1 MHRDLKPANLLIDK
15 DGVGD
20 VGSLMPLN
28 DKSSLATVFIKH
40 VQICSDPC
48 LAQVIKIAD
57 FGLARAFGVP
67 VRVYTHEV
75 VTLWYRW
82 STRFCPSLPSSF
94 YYHAL
99 GLCASSQH
107 IIFALTPFSLVPL
120 ANRSC
125 SYPVLCTYLLRA
137 PEILL
142 GCAKYSTPI
151 DIWSL
156 GAIVAEMIGG
166 KPLFQV
172 LLQSLSIFSTSFL
185 KGDSEIDQLFKIF
198 RILGTPNEQVR
209 YYMRHAF

>member
-1 MHRDLKPANLLIDK
+1 MPTSDSLGPSEFLSGCTLTRWSPC
-15 DGVGD
+15 GTGD
-20 VGSLMPLN
+20 QPDS
-28 DKSSLATVFIKH
+28 
-40 VQICSDPC
+40 
-48 LAQVIKIAD
+48 AQVCHHT
-57 FGLARAFGVP
+57 LLP
-67 VRVYTHEV
+67 CSWLVR
-75 VTLWYRW
+75 LI
-82 STRFCPSLPSSF
+82 SA
-94 YYHAL
+94 YHL
-99 GLCASSQH
+99 
-107 IIFALTPFSLVPL
+107 
-120 ANRSC
+120 C

-172 LLQSLSIFSTSFL
+172 LLQSVSIFSTSTL

>member
-1 MHRDLKPANLLIDK
+1 MSCTGDQDCRLRTRSGLRSSCQ
-15 DGVGD
+15 GVHSRGGHL
-20 VGSLMPLN
+20 V
-28 DKSSLATVFIKH
+28 V
-40 VQICSDPC
+40 
-48 LAQVIKIAD
+48 QVINQI
-57 FGLARAFGVP
+57 
-67 VRVYTHEV
+67 
-75 VTLWYRW
+75 
-82 STRFCPSLPSSF
+82 LPKF
-94 YYHAL
+94 AIILYYHAL
-99 GLCASSQH
+99 GLCASSQQ
-107 IIFALTPFSLVPL
+107 IIYPLTPFSLVPIML
-120 ANRSC
+120 LPR
-125 SYPVLCTYLLRA
+125 YLLRA

>member
-1 MHRDLKPANLLIDK
+1 MSCTGDQDCRLRTCSGLRSSCQ
-15 DGVGD
+15 GVHSRGGHL
-20 VGSLMPLN
+20 V
-28 DKSSLATVFIKH
+28 V
-40 VQICSDPC
+40 
-48 LAQVIKIAD
+48 QVINQILPKFAII
-57 FGLARAFGVP
+57 LLLP
-67 VRVYTHEV
+67 CSWLVR
-75 VTLWYRW
+75 LI
-82 STRFCPSLPSSF
+82 SA
-94 YYHAL
+94 YHL
-99 GLCASSQH
+99 
-107 IIFALTPFSLVPL
+107 
-120 ANRSC
+120 C

-172 LLQSLSIFSTSFL
+172 LLQSVSIFSTSIL

>member
-1 MHRDLKPANLLIDK
+1 MSCTGDQDCRLRTRSGLRSSCQ
-15 DGVGD
+15 GVHSRGGHL
-20 VGSLMPLN
+20 V
-28 DKSSLATVFIKH
+28 V
-40 VQICSDPC
+40 
-48 LAQVIKIAD
+48 QVINQI
-57 FGLARAFGVP
+57 
-67 VRVYTHEV
+67 
-75 VTLWYRW
+75 
-82 STRFCPSLPSSF
+82 LPKF
-94 YYHAL
+94 AIILYYHAL

-107 IIFALTPFSLVPL
+107 IMFALTLFSLVPL
-120 ANRSC
+120 ANQSR

>member
-1 MHRDLKPANLLIDK
+1 MSCTGDQDCRLRTRSGLRSSCQ
-15 DGVGD
+15 GVHSRGGHL
-20 VGSLMPLN
+20 V
-28 DKSSLATVFIKH
+28 V
-40 VQICSDPC
+40 
-48 LAQVIKIAD
+48 QVINQILPKFAII
-57 FGLARAFGVP
+57 LLLP
-67 VRVYTHEV
+67 CSWLVR
-75 VTLWYRW
+75 LI
-82 STRFCPSLPSSF
+82 SA
-94 YYHAL
+94 YHL
-99 GLCASSQH
+99 
-107 IIFALTPFSLVPL
+107 
-120 ANRSC
+120 C